1 MKIKAMETTMFFSL
15 LRRAAA
21 LSLMA
26 AALTAAAPASADLD
40 KIRQSGSLKV
50 AVYND
55 MAPFS
60 SKEGGIDVDIAEAL
74 AKKLGLKLALLPFN
88 AGEELGDD
96 LRNMVWKGHY
106 LGYGPAD
113 LMMHVPVDKRLMAQN
128 DKVEIFAPYY
138 RETVR
143 LVRSKEAVPRYDG
156 LDAMLGRDIGVEKVS
171 LAAVLLL
178 GEGDGKFREHVRIY
192 PTAVEALR
200 DLKAGKLAGVLAHR
214 SEIESVVGAD
224 TRFEMQQVQFQ
235 RLPPQGW
242 VVGMAVRKD
251 QQELAQALQQ
261 AAAEL
266 SASGDMARIFAKHG
280 VRPAAP

>member
-1 MKIKAMETTMFFSL
+1 MFFPF
-15 LRRAAA
+15 LRCAAA
-21 LSLMA
+21 LALA
-26 AALTAAAPASADLD
+26 AVALTMATPANADMA

-60 SKEGGIDVDIAEAL
+60 SKDGGIDVDIADAL
-74 AKKLGLKLALLPFN
+74 AKKLGLKLALLPFP

-113 LMMHVPVDKRLMAQN
+113 LMLHVPVDKRLMAQQ

-156 LDAMLGRDIGVEKVS
+156 LDSMVGKDIGVEKVS
-171 LAAVLLL
+171 IAAVLLL
-178 GEGDGKFREHVRIY
+178 GEGDGKFRDHVRIY
-192 PTAVEALR
+192 PSAVEALQ

-214 SEIESVVGAD
+214 SEIESVLGAD
-224 TRFEMQQVQFQ
+224 SRFDMQQVQFQ

-251 QQELAQALQQ
+251 ARDLAEALQK

-266 SASGDMARIFAKHG
+266 TASGEMARIFAKHG
-280 VRPAAP
+280 VQPVAP

>member
-1 MKIKAMETTMFFSL
+1 MFFPF
-15 LRRAAA
+15 LRCAAA
-21 LSLMA
+21 LALA
-26 AALTAAAPASADLD
+26 AVALTMATPANADMA

-50 AVYND
+50 AVYKD

-60 SKEGGIDVDIAEAL
+60 SKDGGIDVDIADAL
-74 AKKLGLKLALLPFN
+74 AKKLGLKLALLPFP

-113 LMMHVPVDKRLMAQN
+113 LMLHVPVDKRLMAQQ

-156 LDAMLGRDIGVEKVS
+156 LDSMVGKDIGVEKVS
-171 LAAVLLL
+171 IAAVLLL
-178 GEGDGKFREHVRIY
+178 GEGDGKFRDHVRIY
-192 PTAVEALR
+192 TTAVEALQ

-214 SEIESVVGAD
+214 SEIESVLGTD
-224 TRFEMQQVQFQ
+224 SRFDMQQVQFQ

-242 VVGMAVRKD
+242 AVGMAVRKD
-251 QQELAQALQQ
+251 ARDLAEALQK

-266 SASGDMARIFAKHG
+266 TASGEMARIFAKHG
-280 VRPAAP
+280 VQPVAP

>member
-1 MKIKAMETTMFFSL
+1 MFFPF
-15 LRRAAA
+15 LRCAAA
-21 LSLMA
+21 LALA
-26 AALTAAAPASADLD
+26 AVALTMATPANADMA

-50 AVYND
+50 AVYKD

-60 SKEGGIDVDIAEAL
+60 SEDGGIDVDIADAL
-74 AKKLGLKLALLPFN
+74 AKKLGLKLALLPFP

-113 LMMHVPVDKRLMAQN
+113 LMLHVPVDKRLMAQQ

-156 LDAMLGRDIGVEKVS
+156 LDAMVGKDIGVEKVS
-171 LAAVLLL
+171 IAAVLLL
-178 GEGDGKFREHVRIY
+178 GEGDGKFRDHVRIY
-192 PTAVEALR
+192 TTAVEALQ

-214 SEIESVVGAD
+214 SEIESVLGAD
-224 TRFEMQQVQFQ
+224 SRFDMQQVQFQ

-242 VVGMAVRKD
+242 AVGMAVRKD
-251 QQELAQALQQ
+251 ARDLAEALQK

-266 SASGDMARIFAKHG
+266 TASGEMARIFAKHG
-280 VRPAAP
+280 VQPVAP

>member
-1 MKIKAMETTMFFSL
+1 METTMFFSI

-21 LSLMA
+21 LALAA

-60 SKEGGIDVDIAEAL
+60 SKNGGIDVDIAEAL
-74 AKKLGLKLALLPFN
+74 ANKLGLKLALLPFN

-242 VVGMAVRKD
+242 VIGMAVRKD

>member
-1 MKIKAMETTMFFSL
+1 MFFPFMRST
-15 LRRAAA
+15 AA
-21 LSLMA
+21 LLLAAVALAMPGSAFADMA
-26 AALTAAAPASADLD
+26 

-50 AVYND
+50 AVYKD

-60 SKEGGIDVDIAEAL
+60 SEAGGIDVDLAEAL
-74 AKKLGLKLALLPFN
+74 ARKLGLKLALLPFP

-113 LMMHVPVDKRLMAQN
+113 LMLHVPVDRRLMAQQ

-143 LVRSKEAVPRYDG
+143 LARSKEAVPRYDG
-156 LDAMLGRDIGVEKVS
+156 LDAMLGHDIGVEKVS
-171 LAAVLLL
+171 LAAMLLL
-178 GEGDGKFREHVRIY
+178 GESDGRFRGHVRIY
-192 PTAVEALR
+192 PTAVDALR

-214 SEIESVVGAD
+214 SEIESVVGTDA
-224 TRFEMQQVQFQ
+224 RFDLHQVPFQ

-242 VVGMAVRKD
+242 AIGMAVRKD
-251 QQELAQALQQ
+251 ARDLAEALQQ

-266 SASGDMARIFAKHG
+266 TASGEMARIFAKHG
-280 VRPAAP
+280 VQPVAP

>member
-1 MKIKAMETTMFFSL
+1 MLFPFMRS
-15 LRRAAA
+15 AAA
-21 LSLMA
+21 LLLA
-26 AALTAAAPASADLD
+26 AVALTTAASAHADLA

-50 AVYND
+50 AVYKD

-60 SKEGGIDVDIAEAL
+60 SADGGIDVDIAEAL
-74 AKKLGLKLALLPFN
+74 AKKLGLKLALLPFS
-88 AGEELGDD
+88 AGEDLGDD

-113 LMMHVPVDKRLMAQN
+113 MMMHVPVDRRLMAQQ

-143 LVRSKEAVPRYDG
+143 LARNKDMVPRYEG
-156 LDAMLGRDIGVEKVS
+156 LDSMQGRDIGVEKVS
-171 LAAVLLL
+171 LAAILLL
-178 GEGDGKFREHVRIY
+178 GEGDGRYRDHVRIY
-192 PTAVEALR
+192 PTAAEALQ

-214 SEIESVVGAD
+214 SEIESAVGAD
-224 TRFEMQQVQFQ
+224 SRFDLQQPQFQ

-242 VVGMAVRKD
+242 VVGMAVKKD
-251 QQELAQALQQ
+251 ARDLAEALQQ

-266 SASGDMARIFAKHG
+266 TASGEMARIFAKHG
-280 VRPAAP
+280 VQPVAP

>member
-1 MKIKAMETTMFFSL
+1 MFFPF
-15 LRRAAA
+15 LRCAAA
-21 LSLMA
+21 LALA
-26 AALTAAAPASADLD
+26 AVALTMATPANADMA

-50 AVYND
+50 AVYKD

-60 SKEGGIDVDIAEAL
+60 SKDGGIDVDIADAL
-74 AKKLGLKLALLPFN
+74 AKKLGLKLALLPFP

-113 LMMHVPVDKRLMAQN
+113 LMLHVPVDKRLMAQQ

-156 LDAMLGRDIGVEKVS
+156 LDSMVGKDIGVEKVS
-171 LAAVLLL
+171 IAAVLLL
-178 GEGDGKFREHVRIY
+178 GEGDGKFRDHVRIY
-192 PTAVEALR
+192 TTAVEALQ

-214 SEIESVVGAD
+214 SEIESVLGAD
-224 TRFEMQQVQFQ
+224 SRFDMQQVQFQ

-242 VVGMAVRKD
+242 AVGMAVRKD
-251 QQELAQALQQ
+251 ARDLAEALQK

-266 SASGDMARIFAKHG
+266 TASGEMARIFAKHG
-280 VRPAAP
+280 VQPVAP

>member
-1 MKIKAMETTMFFSL
+1 MLFPFMRCAATLLLAAIALAMPLSSWADMAKIK
-15 LRRAAA
+15 
-21 LSLMA
+21 
-26 AALTAAAPASADLD
+26 
-40 KIRQSGSLKV
+40 QSGSLKV
-50 AVYND
+50 AVYKD

-60 SKEGGIDVDIAEAL
+60 SEAGGIDVDIADAL
-74 AKKLGLKLALLPFN
+74 ARKLGLKLALLPFP

-113 LMMHVPVDKRLMAQN
+113 LMLHVPVDRRLMAQQ

-143 LVRSKEAVPRYDG
+143 LVRSKEAVPRYEG
-156 LDAMLGRDIGVEKVS
+156 LDSMAGRDIGVEKVS

-178 GEGDGKFREHVRIY
+178 GEGDGKFRDHVRIY
-192 PTAVEALR
+192 PTAVEALQ
-200 DLKAGKLAGVLAHR
+200 DLKVGKLAGVLAHR

-224 TRFEMQQVQFQ
+224 PRFELQQVQFQ

-251 QQELAQALQQ
+251 ARDLAEALQQ

-266 SASGDMARIFAKHG
+266 TASGEMARIFAKHG
-280 VRPAAP
+280 VQPVAP

>member
-1 MKIKAMETTMFFSL
+1 MFFPF
-15 LRRAAA
+15 LRSAAA
-21 LSLMA
+21 LLLA
-26 AALTAAAPASADLD
+26 AVALTMPESAFADMG

-50 AVYND
+50 AVYKD

-60 SKEGGIDVDIAEAL
+60 SEAGGIDVDLAEAL
-74 AKKLGLKLALLPFN
+74 AKKLGLNLALLPFP

-113 LMMHVPVDKRLMAQN
+113 LMMHVPVDRRLMAQQ

-143 LVRSKEAVPRYDG
+143 LVRSKETVPRYEGIDS
-156 LDAMLGRDIGVEKVS
+156 MLGKDIGVEKVS

-178 GEGDGKFREHVRIY
+178 GEGDGKFRDHVRIY
-192 PTAVEALR
+192 PTAIDALQ

-224 TRFEMQQVQFQ
+224 PRFDLQQVQFQ

-242 VVGMAVRKD
+242 AVGMAVKKD
-251 QQELAQALQQ
+251 ARDLAEALQQ

-266 SASGDMARIFAKHG
+266 TASGEMARIFAKHG
-280 VRPAAP
+280 VQPVAP

>member
-1 MKIKAMETTMFFSL
+1 MHTSWLTSIRVLAAFLML
-15 LRRAAA
+15 AA
-21 LSLMA
+21 LS
-26 AALTAAAPASADLD
+26 PARADWN
-40 KIRQSGSLKV
+40 KIQGSGALKV
-50 AVYND
+50 AVYNEF
-55 MAPFS
+55 APFS
-60 SKEGGIDVDIAEAL
+60 DKGAGIDVDLAQAL
-74 AKKLGLKLALLPFN
+74 AAKLGLKLNLMPFP
-88 AGEELGDD
+88 ADEEVGDD

-113 LMMHVPVDKRLMAQN
+113 LMLHVPVDKRLMAQQ

-156 LDAMLGRDIGVEKVS
+156 PDSMVGRDIGVEKVS

-178 GEGDGKFREHVRIY
+178 GEGDGKFRDHVRIY
-192 PTAVEALR
+192 PTAVEALQ

-224 TRFEMQQVQFQ
+224 SRFELQQVQFQ

-251 QQELAQALQQ
+251 ARDLAEALQQ

-266 SASGDMARIFAKHG
+266 TASGEMARIFAKYG
-280 VRPAAP
+280 VQPVAP

>member
-1 MKIKAMETTMFFSL
+1 MLFPFMRS
-15 LRRAAA
+15 AAA
-21 LSLMA
+21 LLFAA
-26 AALTAAAPASADLD
+26 AALAIPVAAHADMA

-50 AVYND
+50 AVYKD

-60 SKEGGIDVDIAEAL
+60 STDGGIDVDIAEAL
-74 AKKLGLKLALLPFN
+74 AKKLGLKLALLPFS

-113 LMMHVPVDKRLMAQN
+113 LMMHVPVDRRLMAHQ

-143 LVRSKEAVPRYDG
+143 LVRNKEMVPRYDG
-156 LDAMLGRDIGVEKVS
+156 LGSMQGRDIGVEKVS
-171 LAAVLLL
+171 LAAILLL
-178 GEGDGKFREHVRIY
+178 GEGEGRFRDHVRIY
-192 PTAVEALR
+192 PTSTGALQ

-214 SEIESVVGAD
+214 SEIESAVGTDA
-224 TRFEMQQVQFQ
+224 RFELQQVAFQ
-235 RLPPQGW
+235 RLSPQGW
-242 VVGMAVRKD
+242 AIGMAVKKEARD
-251 QQELAQALQQ
+251 LAEALQQ

-266 SASGDMARIFAKHG
+266 TASGEMARIFAKHG
-280 VRPAAP
+280 VQPVAP

>member
-1 MKIKAMETTMFFSL
+1 MFFPF
-15 LRRAAA
+15 LRSAAA
-21 LSLMA
+21 LLLA
-26 AALTAAAPASADLD
+26 AVALTMPESAFADMA

-50 AVYND
+50 AVYKD

-60 SKEGGIDVDIAEAL
+60 SEAGGIDVDLAEAL
-74 AKKLGLKLALLPFN
+74 AKKLGLKLALLPFP

-113 LMMHVPVDKRLMAQN
+113 LMMHVPVDRRLMAQQ

-143 LVRSKEAVPRYDG
+143 LVRSKETVPRYEGIDS
-156 LDAMLGRDIGVEKVS
+156 MLGKDIGVEKVS

-178 GEGDGKFREHVRIY
+178 GEGDGKFRDHVRIY
-192 PTAVEALR
+192 PTATDALQ

-224 TRFEMQQVQFQ
+224 SRFDLQQVQFQ

-242 VVGMAVRKD
+242 VVGMAVKKEARD
-251 QQELAQALQQ
+251 LAEALQQ

-266 SASGDMARIFAKHG
+266 TASGEMARIFAKHG
-280 VRPAAP
+280 VQPVAP

>member
-1 MKIKAMETTMFFSL
+1 MLFPFMRCAATLLLAAIALAMPLSAWADMAKIK
-15 LRRAAA
+15 
-21 LSLMA
+21 
-26 AALTAAAPASADLD
+26 
-40 KIRQSGSLKV
+40 QSGSLKV
-50 AVYND
+50 AVYKD

-60 SKEGGIDVDIAEAL
+60 SEAGGIDVDIADAL
-74 AKKLGLKLALLPFN
+74 ARKLGLKLALLPFP

-113 LMMHVPVDKRLMAQN
+113 LMLHVPVDRRLMAQQ

-143 LVRSKEAVPRYDG
+143 LVRSKEAVPRYEG
-156 LDAMLGRDIGVEKVS
+156 LDSMAGRDIGVEKVS

-178 GEGDGKFREHVRIY
+178 GEGDGKFRDHVRIY
-192 PTAVEALR
+192 STAVEALQ

-224 TRFEMQQVQFQ
+224 PRFELQQVQFQ

-251 QQELAQALQQ
+251 ARDLAEALQQ

-266 SASGDMARIFAKHG
+266 TASGEMARIFAKHG
-280 VRPAAP
+280 VQPVAP

>member
-1 MKIKAMETTMFFSL
+1 MLFPFIRCAATLALAAIALAMP
-15 LRRAAA
+15 
-21 LSLMA
+21 LSAHADMA
-26 AALTAAAPASADLD
+26 

-50 AVYND
+50 AIYKD

-60 SKEGGIDVDIAEAL
+60 SEAGGIDVDIAEAL
-74 AKKLGLKLALLPFN
+74 AKKLGLKLALLPFP

-113 LMMHVPVDKRLMAQN
+113 LMLHVPVDKRFMAQQ

-143 LVRSKEAVPRYDG
+143 LVRNKEAVPRYDG
-156 LDAMLGRDIGVEKVS
+156 LDAMLGRDMGVEKVS
-171 LAAVLLL
+171 LAAILLL
-178 GEGDGKFREHVRIY
+178 GEGDGKFRDHVRIY
-192 PTAVEALR
+192 PTAVEALQ

-224 TRFEMQQVQFQ
+224 ARFEMQQVQFQ

-242 VVGMAVRKD
+242 VVGMAVKKD
-251 QQELAQALQQ
+251 ARDLAEALQQ
-261 AAAEL
+261 AASEL
-266 SASGDMARIFAKHG
+266 TASGEMARIFAKHG
-280 VRPAAP
+280 VQSVAP

>member
-1 MKIKAMETTMFFSL
+1 MFFPF
-15 LRRAAA
+15 LRCAAA
-21 LSLMA
+21 LALA
-26 AALTAAAPASADLD
+26 AVALTMATPANADMA

-60 SKEGGIDVDIAEAL
+60 SKDGGIDVDIADAL
-74 AKKLGLKLALLPFN
+74 AKKLGLKLALLPFP

-113 LMMHVPVDKRLMAQN
+113 LMLHVPVDKRLMAQQ

-156 LDAMLGRDIGVEKVS
+156 LDSMVGKDIGVEKVS
-171 LAAVLLL
+171 IAAVLLL
-178 GEGDGKFREHVRIY
+178 GEGDGKFRDHVRIY
-192 PTAVEALR
+192 TTAVEALQ

-214 SEIESVVGAD
+214 SEIESVLGAD
-224 TRFEMQQVQFQ
+224 SRFDMQQVQFQ

-251 QQELAQALQQ
+251 ARDLAEALQK

-266 SASGDMARIFAKHG
+266 TASGEMARIFAKHG
-280 VRPAAP
+280 VQPVAP

>member
-1 MKIKAMETTMFFSL
+1 MLFPFIRS
-15 LRRAAA
+15 AAA
-21 LSLMA
+21 LALAVVALAMA
-26 AALTAAAPASADLD
+26 STAHADMA

-50 AVYND
+50 AVYKD

-60 SKEGGIDVDIAEAL
+60 SAEGGIDVDIAEAL
-74 AKKLGLKLALLPFN
+74 ARKLGLKLALLPFS

-113 LMMHVPVDKRLMAQN
+113 LMLHVPVDKRLMAQQ

-143 LVRSKEAVPRYDG
+143 LVRSKEAVPRNDG
-156 LDAMLGRDIGVEKVS
+156 LDSMRGKDIGVEKVS
-171 LAAVLLL
+171 ISAILLL
-178 GEGDGKFREHVRIY
+178 GEGDGKFRDHVRIY
-192 PTAVEALR
+192 PTAVEALQ

-224 TRFEMQQVQFQ
+224 PRFEQQAVQFQ

-251 QQELAQALQQ
+251 ARDLAEALQQ
-261 AAAEL
+261 AASEL
-266 SASGDMARIFAKHG
+266 TASGEMARIFAKHG
-280 VRPAAP
+280 VQPVAP

>member
-1 MKIKAMETTMFFSL
+1 METTMLFPL

-21 LSLMA
+21 LALAA
-26 AALTAAAPASADLD
+26 AALTTAAPASADLA

-60 SKEGGIDVDIAEAL
+60 SKNGGIDVDIAEAL
-74 AKKLGLKLALLPFN
+74 ANKLGLKLALLPFN

-242 VVGMAVRKD
+242 VIGMAVRKD

>member
-1 MKIKAMETTMFFSL
+1 MFFPIMRS
-15 LRRAAA
+15 AAA
-21 LSLMA
+21 LLLA
-26 AALTAAAPASADLD
+26 VVALTMPESAFADMS

-50 AVYND
+50 AVYKD

-60 SKEGGIDVDIAEAL
+60 SEAGGIDVDLAEAL
-74 AKKLGLKLALLPFN
+74 AKKLGLKLALLPFP

-113 LMMHVPVDKRLMAQN
+113 LMMHVPVDKRLMAQQ

-143 LVRSKEAVPRYDG
+143 LARSKEAVPRYDG

-178 GEGDGKFREHVRIY
+178 GEGDGKFRDHVRIY
-192 PTAVEALR
+192 PTAIDALQ

-224 TRFEMQQVQFQ
+224 PRFDLQQVQFQ
-235 RLPPQGW
+235 RLPAQGW
-242 VVGMAVRKD
+242 AVGMAVKKEARD
-251 QQELAQALQQ
+251 LAEALQQ

-266 SASGDMARIFAKHG
+266 TASGEMARIFAKHG
-280 VRPAAP
+280 VQPVAP

>member
-1 MKIKAMETTMFFSL
+1 MFFPFI
-15 LRRAAA
+15 RCAATLA
-21 LSLMA
+21 LAVL
-26 AALTAAAPASADLD
+26 ALTVAAPVHADMD
-40 KIRQSGSLKV
+40 KIRRSGALKV

-60 SKEGGIDVDIAEAL
+60 SKDGGIDVDIAEAL

-113 LMMHVPVDKRLMAQN
+113 LMLHVPVDKRFMAQQ

-143 LVRSKEAVPRYDG
+143 LVRSKEAVPRYEGMDS
-156 LDAMLGRDIGVEKVS
+156 MLGKDIGVEKIS
-171 LAAVLLL
+171 IAAVLLL
-178 GEGDGKFREHVRIY
+178 GEGDGKFRDHVRIY
-192 PTAVEALR
+192 PTAVEALQ

-214 SEIESVVGAD
+214 SEIESVAGGD
-224 TRFEMQQVQFQ
+224 PRFELQQVQFQ
-235 RLPPQGW
+235 RLPQQGW
-242 VVGMAVRKD
+242 AVGMAVKKEARD
-251 QQELAQALQQ
+251 LAEALQQ

-266 SASGDMARIFAKHG
+266 TASGEMARIFAKHG
-280 VRPAAP
+280 VQPVAP

>member
-1 MKIKAMETTMFFSL
+1 MFFPF
-15 LRRAAA
+15 LRCAAA
-21 LSLMA
+21 LALA
-26 AALTAAAPASADLD
+26 AVALTMATPANADMA

-60 SKEGGIDVDIAEAL
+60 SKDGGIDVDIADAL
-74 AKKLGLKLALLPFN
+74 AKKLGLKLALLPFP

-113 LMMHVPVDKRLMAQN
+113 LMLHVPVDKRLMAQQ

-156 LDAMLGRDIGVEKVS
+156 LDSMVGKDIGVEKVS
-171 LAAVLLL
+171 IAAVLLL
-178 GEGDGKFREHVRIY
+178 GEGDGKFRDRVRIY
-192 PTAVEALR
+192 PSAIEALQ

-214 SEIESVVGAD
+214 SEIESVLGAD
-224 TRFEMQQVQFQ
+224 SRFDMQQVQFQ

-251 QQELAQALQQ
+251 ARDLAEALQK

-266 SASGDMARIFAKHG
+266 TASGEMARIFAKHG
-280 VRPAAP
+280 VQPVAP

>member
-1 MKIKAMETTMFFSL
+1 MLFPFI
-15 LRRAAA
+15 RRAATLA
-21 LSLMA
+21 LA
-26 AALTAAAPASADLD
+26 AIALAMPLSAHADMD

-50 AVYND
+50 AVYKD

-60 SKEGGIDVDIAEAL
+60 SEAGGIDVDIAEAL
-74 AKKLGLKLALLPFN
+74 AKKLGLKLALLPFP

-113 LMMHVPVDKRLMAQN
+113 LMLHVPVDKRLMAQQ

-156 LDAMLGRDIGVEKVS
+156 LDSMLGRDIGVEKVS

-178 GEGDGKFREHVRIY
+178 GEGDGKFRDRVRIY
-192 PTAVEALR
+192 PSAVEALQ

-224 TRFEMQQVQFQ
+224 ARFEMQQVQFQ
-235 RLPPQGW
+235 RLPPLGW
-242 VVGMAVRKD
+242 VVGMAVKKD
-251 QQELAQALQQ
+251 ARDLAEALQQ
-261 AAAEL
+261 AASEL
-266 SASGDMARIFAKHG
+266 TASGEMARIFAKHG
-280 VRPAAP
+280 VQSVAP

>member
-1 MKIKAMETTMFFSL
+1 MFFPF
-15 LRRAAA
+15 LRCAAA
-21 LSLMA
+21 LALA
-26 AALTAAAPASADLD
+26 AVALTMATPANADMA

-60 SKEGGIDVDIAEAL
+60 SKDGGIDVDIADAL
-74 AKKLGLKLALLPFN
+74 AKKLGLKLALLPFP

-113 LMMHVPVDKRLMAQN
+113 LMLHVPVDKRLMAQQ

-156 LDAMLGRDIGVEKVS
+156 LDSMVGKDIGVEKVS
-171 LAAVLLL
+171 IAAILLL
-178 GEGDGKFREHVRIY
+178 GEGDGKFRDHVRIY
-192 PTAVEALR
+192 TTAVEALQ

-214 SEIESVVGAD
+214 SEIESVLGAD
-224 TRFEMQQVQFQ
+224 SRFDMQQVQFQ

-251 QQELAQALQQ
+251 ARDLAEALQK

-266 SASGDMARIFAKHG
+266 TASGEMARIFAKHG
-280 VRPAAP
+280 VQPVAP

>member
-1 MKIKAMETTMFFSL
+1 MLFPFM
-15 LRRAAA
+15 RGAAA
-21 LSLMA
+21 LAFAAVALTMA
-26 AALTAAAPASADLD
+26 ATAHADMA

-50 AVYND
+50 AVYKD

-60 SKEGGIDVDIAEAL
+60 SAEGGIDVDIADAL
-74 AKKLGLKLALLPFN
+74 AKKLGLKLALLPFS
-88 AGEELGDD
+88 AGEEVGDD

-113 LMMHVPVDKRLMAQN
+113 LMLHVPVDRRLIAQQ

-143 LVRSKEAVPRYDG
+143 LVRSIEAVPRYDG
-156 LDAMLGRDIGVEKVS
+156 LDAMLGKDIGVEKVS
-171 LAAVLLL
+171 IAAVLLL
-178 GEGDGKFREHVRIY
+178 GEGGGKFRDHVRIY
-192 PTAVEALR
+192 PTAVEALQ

-224 TRFEMQQVQFQ
+224 SRFEVQQVQFQ
-235 RLPPQGW
+235 RLPAQGW
-242 VVGMAVRKD
+242 VVGMAVKKD
-251 QQELAQALQQ
+251 ARDLAEALQQ

-266 SASGDMARIFAKHG
+266 TASGEMARIFAKHG
-280 VRPAAP
+280 VQPVAP

>member
-1 MKIKAMETTMFFSL
+1 MFFPFMRSI
-15 LRRAAA
+15 AA
-21 LSLMA
+21 LLLA
-26 AALTAAAPASADLD
+26 AVALTMPESAFADMG

-50 AVYND
+50 AVYKD

-60 SKEGGIDVDIAEAL
+60 SEAGGIDVDLAEAL
-74 AKKLGLKLALLPFN
+74 AKKLGLKLALLPFP

-113 LMMHVPVDKRLMAQN
+113 MMMHVPVDRRLMAQQ

-143 LVRSKEAVPRYDG
+143 LARSKEAVPRYDG

-171 LAAVLLL
+171 LAAILLL
-178 GEGDGKFREHVRIY
+178 GEGDGKFRDHVRIY
-192 PTAVEALR
+192 PTAVDALQ

-214 SEIESVVGAD
+214 SEIESVIGAD
-224 TRFEMQQVQFQ
+224 SRFDLQQVQFQ
-235 RLPPQGW
+235 RLPAQGW
-242 VVGMAVRKD
+242 AVGMAVKKD
-251 QQELAQALQQ
+251 ARDLAEALQQ

-266 SASGDMARIFAKHG
+266 TASGEMARIFAKHG
-280 VRPAAP
+280 VQPVAP

>member
-1 MKIKAMETTMFFSL
+1 MLFPFM
-15 LRRAAA
+15 RGAAA
-21 LSLMA
+21 LAFAAVALTMA
-26 AALTAAAPASADLD
+26 ATAHADMA

-50 AVYND
+50 AVYKD

-60 SKEGGIDVDIAEAL
+60 SAEGGIDVDIADAL
-74 AKKLGLKLALLPFN
+74 AKKLGLKLALLPFS
-88 AGEELGDD
+88 AGEEVGDD

-113 LMMHVPVDKRLMAQN
+113 LMLHVPVDRRLIAQQ

-143 LVRSKEAVPRYDG
+143 LVRSIEAVPRYDG
-156 LDAMLGRDIGVEKVS
+156 LDAMLGKDIGVEKVS
-171 LAAVLLL
+171 IAAVLLL
-178 GEGDGKFREHVRIY
+178 GEGGSKFRDHVRIY
-192 PTAVEALR
+192 PTAVEALQ

-224 TRFEMQQVQFQ
+224 SRFEVQQVQFQ
-235 RLPPQGW
+235 RLPARGW

-251 QQELAQALQQ
+251 ARDLAEVLRQ

-266 SASGDMARIFAKHG
+266 TASGEMARIFAKHG
-280 VRPAAP
+280 VQPVAP